1 MEVLELKPVKNK
13 KIVVYMS
20 SKENAKYFQNVD
32 HSKLVEFLRKN
43 KIDFVTVD
51 FQVDMK
57 EFSITPVA
65 HTLNELNIPY
75 FQVDI
80 PDYAMG
86 YLYQEI
92 IEKQEFQNEL
102 FEEYESMEDKDSY
115 KGLSLKNWIDML
127 GEEIQEREIFLSLK
141 LRPQWIVK
149 KMLDLA
155 LSFKKD
161 IVIFVHFVQ
170 EDICE
175 DICPQIVENLREL
188 GVRVISYN
196 KKHTIQKIILQ
207 KK

>member
-20 SKENAKYFQNVD
+20 SKESAKYFQNVD

-57 EFSITPVA
+57 EFSITPVV

-115 KGLSLKNWIDML
+115 KGLSLKNWIDLL

-161 IVIFVHFVQ
+161 IIIFVHFVQ

-188 GVRVISYN
+188 GVKVISYN
-196 KKHTIQKIILQ
+196 KKHTIQKIIL
-207 KK
+207 

>member
-1 MEVLELKPVKNK
+1 MEVLEFKPIRDK

-20 SKENAKYFQNVD
+20 SKENAKYFQNTNN
-32 HSKLVEFLRKN
+32 SKLIEFLKKKN
-43 KIDFVTVD
+43 IDFVTVD
-51 FQVDMK
+51 FQVDIK
-57 EFSITPVA
+57 EFRTTPFA
-65 HTLNELNIPY
+65 QTLNDLDIPY
-75 FQVDI
+75 FQLDI

-92 IEKQEFQNEL
+92 IEKQQFQNEL
-102 FEEYESMEDKDSY
+102 FEEYENMEDKESF

-155 LSFKKD
+155 LSYKKD
-161 IVIFVHFVQ
+161 TVTFVHFVQ

-175 DICPQIVENLREL
+175 DICPQVVENLREL
-188 GVRVISYN
+188 KVKVISYN
-196 KKHTIQKIILQ
+196 KKHTIQNIIF
-207 KK
+207 

>member
-32 HSKLVEFLRKN
+32 HSKLVEFLKKN
-43 KIDFVTVD
+43 NIDFVTVD

-57 EFSITPVA
+57 EFSITPFA

-161 IVIFVHFVQ
+161 IIIFVHFVQ

-175 DICPQIVENLREL
+175 DICPQVVENLREL
-188 GVRVISYN
+188 GVKVISYN
-196 KKHTIQKIILQ
+196 KKHTIQKIIL
-207 KK
+207 